1 MSVDTTIPGIAAG
14 PAYDQIDGALRG
26 HREYRAFLRGS
37 LDRAAYCRWLS
48 SGAVTAEGLGL
59 TEDQLNL
66 SSRFPVDETAYV
78 DRCLRTLRDRGVIE
92 STRYPE
98 REFTEI
104 RRRIDERYEHDGRT
118 TYIFPEEARLL
129 FALAHLL
136 APRYT
141 AFPGSYYGYWAVWA
155 LPGIQAAGGRAVL
168 IDIDA
173 STMELARRNF
183 EALGLL
189 PGGVEFRVADAIAT
203 GPTLPE
209 LDLCV
214 LDAEGPRAGAPADLT
229 DKAIYYPIMAAT
241 TPRLSP
247 GGVLV
252 AHNMLLENLTTNH
265 YFAGRVANNRRQY
278 AKFHAH
284 LDEHYD
290 VQQTFPTSEG
300 VGVYRRRAAGP
311 GGDR

>member
-1 MSVDTTIPGIAAG
+1 MSAGTIVPGIAAG
-14 PAYDQIDGALRG
+14 TAYDQIDHALRG
-26 HREYRAFLRGS
+26 YREYRAFLRGS
-37 LDRAAYCRWLS
+37 LDRAGYCRWIN

-78 DRCLRTLRDRGVIE
+78 DRCLRTLRDAGVIE

-98 REFTEI
+98 REFTGI
-104 RRRIDERYEHDGRT
+104 RRRIDEQFAHGGRT

-136 APRYT
+136 APRHT

-168 IDIDA
+168 IDIDE
-173 STMELARRNF
+173 STMELARHNI
-183 EALGLL
+183 EALGLA
-189 PGGVEFRVADAIAT
+189 GGVEFRVADAIAD
-203 GPTLPE
+203 GPGLPE

-214 LDAEGPRAGAPADLT
+214 LDAEGPRTGAPEDLT

-241 TPRLSP
+241 TPRLRP

-252 AHNMLLENLTTNH
+252 AHNMLLENLTTNG
-265 YFAGRVANNRRQY
+265 YFDGRVANNRRQY

-290 VQQTFPTSEG
+290 VQRTFATSEG
-300 VGVYRRRAAGP
+300 VGVYRRRVAAP
-311 GGDR
+311 AGDR